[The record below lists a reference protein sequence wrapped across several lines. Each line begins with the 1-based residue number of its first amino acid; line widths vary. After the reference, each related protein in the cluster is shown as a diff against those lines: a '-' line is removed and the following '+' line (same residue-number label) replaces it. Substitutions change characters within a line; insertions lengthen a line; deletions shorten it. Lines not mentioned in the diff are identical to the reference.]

1 MNDFVST
8 IMSRYIIRREI
19 MERSSEKLLNF
30 GKRTLL
36 VYFGSFI
43 SGAVDLRNVSI
54 IKLSLIHI

>member
-54 IKLSLIHI
+54 IK